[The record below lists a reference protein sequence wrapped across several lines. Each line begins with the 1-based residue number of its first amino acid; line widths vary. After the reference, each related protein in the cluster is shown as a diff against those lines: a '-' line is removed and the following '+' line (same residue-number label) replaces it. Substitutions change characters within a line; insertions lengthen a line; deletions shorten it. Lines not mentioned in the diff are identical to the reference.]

1 MEFQS
6 FYESP
11 FVLKFSFEKLI
22 EKIESESAQNSD
34 YALYH
39 QNILNQVN
47 QIPELKSGIS
57 NLRFFEKNEDLM
69 KELLRDIFPPML
81 TNNEIKAIGFPFY
94 NFFFNPTQRFQT
106 ILKNAGENF
115 EMFIRE
121 LSPEQFYRMCCCII
135 LKDFYNVPL
144 NISMPFIFNIPDN
157 QGIINHYRFLNNL
170 DFMEIYPTE
179 HFKNL
184 TQEDIAELLDNA
196 EDHELWR
203 KKFPPKSW
211 ILKGFAVV
219 SFYDATTEIA
229 VSNLK
234 GRLINIEEDEN
245 LKPEVQ
251 GIFRS
256 IFQVADLEIGYTAV
270 NLAENKFVKS
280 PINTI
285 MNSFILSGLPQ
296 KNQNELLSEENFTSL
311 VESRKYFSISDVD
324 KVYVEFPESHL
335 AKHFYEIGIKSAI
348 FAPII
353 KDKKIL
359 GIVELVS
366 KQKLLN
372 SLNANKMEIVM
383 PFLVDAMERLYIGL
397 ETRIKAI
404 IQREYTSIHP
414 SVYWKFQEEA
424 ERHINF
430 YNNDEYD
437 LPYRN
442 IKFENLI
449 PLYGQTDI
457 KNSSASRN
465 AVIQKDIRI
474 QLTLI
479 QKVINEIGFDD
490 TENIKSKIQQYY
502 SLLKNDLKA
511 DTESK
516 IQNFIST
523 EIHPLF
529 DKLKLENT
537 ENNLIVTNYYK
548 NLDPA
553 TQTFYHNRKKF
564 DSTLSQINRIF
575 ADLLDKRQE
584 EQQKI
589 FPFYYERFKTDGVEH
604 NLYMGA
610 SIAPELSYSP
620 LFLENLRLWQL
631 RIICETEV
639 KYSLKKQQMDFP
651 LDVTSLI
658 LVYNTPI
665 NISFRM
671 DEKRFDVDG
680 SYNARYEMIKKRID
694 KAYLKNSQERLV
706 QNGKISIVYT
716 QQKYQKEYLKYIK
729 ILQNEG
735 ILKNDVEIVDVE
747 DLQGI
752 IGLQAIRV
760 SVNYECQ
767 DFDYQFVSELQ
778 SK

>member
-22 EKIESESAQNSD
+22 GKIESGSAQNPD
-34 YALYH
+34 YALSH
-39 QNILNQVN
+39 QKILDKANR
-47 QIPELKSGIS
+47 IPELKSGITDLS
-57 NLRFFEKNEDLM
+57 FFERNEDLM

-81 TNNEIKAIGFPFY
+81 TDNEIKAIGFPFY
-94 NFFFNPTQRFQT
+94 NFFFNPTQRFRT

-115 EMFIRE
+115 EMFIRG

-135 LKDFYNVPL
+135 LKAFYKVPL
-144 NISMPFIFNIPDN
+144 NLSMPFIFNIPDE
-157 QGIINHYRFLNNL
+157 QGIINHYRFLNNI
-170 DFMEIYPTE
+170 DFMEIFPAE
-179 HFKNL
+179 NFRHL
-184 TQEDIAELLDNA
+184 SEEEIAELLDNA

-211 ILKGFAVV
+211 ILKGFAIIN
-219 SFYDATTEIA
+219 FYDATTEIA

-234 GRLINIEEDEN
+234 GKLINIEEDEN

-251 GIFRS
+251 EIFRS

-270 NLAENKFVKS
+270 NLAENKFVRS
-280 PINTI
+280 PVNNI
-285 MNSFILSGLPQ
+285 MESFILSGLS
-296 KNQNELLSEENFTSL
+296 KTKQNELLSEKNFTSL
-311 VESRKYFSISDVD
+311 VESRKYFSISDID
-324 KVYVEFPESHL
+324 KVYSEFPESHL
-335 AKHFYEIGIKSAI
+335 AKHFYDSGIKSAI

-353 KDKKIL
+353 KNKKVL

-366 KQKLLN
+366 KKKLLN
-372 SLNANKMEIVM
+372 SVNANKMEIVM
-383 PFLVDAMERLYIGL
+383 PFLVDAMERLYVGL
-397 ETRIKAI
+397 ETRIEAI

-414 SVYWKFQEEA
+414 SVYWKFREEA
-424 ERHINF
+424 ERHIGF
-430 YNNDEYD
+430 YNNEEFD
-437 LPYRN
+437 LPYRS
-442 IKFENLI
+442 IKFENLT

-465 AVIQKDIRI
+465 SAIQKDLLI

-479 QKVINEIGFDD
+479 QNVVDEICFSGS
-490 TENIKSKIQQYY
+490 ENIRSEI
-502 SLLKNDLKA
+502 LHHLTVLKHDLKA
-511 DTESK
+511 NTESE
-516 IQNFIST
+516 IQNFIIT
-523 EIHPLF
+523 KIHPLF
-529 DKLKLENT
+529 NELKLESA
-537 ENNLIVTNYYK
+537 ENNFIVTNYYK

-553 TQTFYHNRKKF
+553 TQTVYQNRKKF
-564 DSTLSQINRIF
+564 DGTLSQINRII

-604 NLYMGA
+604 NLYIGS

-631 RIICETEV
+631 RVICETEAR
-639 KYSLKKQQMDFP
+639 YNRKKAELDFP

-658 LVYNTPI
+658 LVYSTPI
-665 NISFRM
+665 NIRFRM

-694 KAYLKNSQERLV
+694 KAYIKNSGERLV
-706 QNGKISIVYT
+706 QNGKISIVYA
-716 QQKYQKEYLKYIK
+716 QQKDKEDYLKYIK
-729 ILQNEG
+729 ILQNEN

-760 SVNYECQ
+760 SVNYDCR
-767 DFDYQFVSELQ
+767 DFEYQFVPEL
-778 SK
+778 